1 MDMHRG
7 KVGFI
12 GAGNMATAL
21 VKGLIKSGLYPR
33 EHILA
38 SDISREKLE
47 KMTEQFGLG
56 VYPSSRALVKE
67 CSVIVL
73 SIKPQN
79 MRDVLVEIRDD
90 IRDHQLI
97 ISIAAGIPL
106 KMIRDHIGRDIPMV
120 RVMPN
125 TPALIQKGVS
135 ALAAGKTSNR
145 EHMNIVKEIFDAV
158 GETVV
163 VSEEMMDAV
172 TALSGSGPGYVF
184 RIMEGFVRAGES
196 LGFNRDTSLKL
207 VIQTFLGAAHLANQ
221 SEKSLSE
228 LREMVTSPGGT
239 TAVGLSVFEEKGL
252 EETIR
257 AGVEA
262 ACRRSV
268 ELGKGK

>member
-1 MDMHRG
+1 MGMNKG
-7 KVGFI
+7 NVGFI

-21 VKGLIKSGLYPR
+21 VKGLVKSGLYPP
-33 EHILA
+33 EHIRA

-47 KMTEQFGLG
+47 QIREQFGLNI
-56 VYPSSRALVKE
+56 YTSNRALVDG
-67 CSVIVL
+67 CPVIVL

-79 MRDVLVEIRDD
+79 MKDVLVEIGEEF
-90 IRDHQLI
+90 RDHQLV

-106 KMIRDHIGRDIPMV
+106 QMIRDHIGRDIPMV

-135 ALAAGKTSNR
+135 ALAAGKTATPA
-145 EHMNIVKEIFDAV
+145 HMDIVKEIFEAV

-163 VSEEMMDAV
+163 VSEDMMDAV
-172 TALSGSGPGYVF
+172 TAVSGSGPGYVF
-184 RIMEGFVRAGES
+184 RIMEGFVRAGEG
-196 LGFNRDTSLKL
+196 LGFDRDISLRL
-207 VIQTFLGAAHLANQ
+207 VIQTFLGAAHLAVQ

-239 TAVGLSVFEEKGL
+239 TAAGLSAFEEKGL
-252 EETIR
+252 EETIK

-268 ELGKGK
+268 ELGKGE